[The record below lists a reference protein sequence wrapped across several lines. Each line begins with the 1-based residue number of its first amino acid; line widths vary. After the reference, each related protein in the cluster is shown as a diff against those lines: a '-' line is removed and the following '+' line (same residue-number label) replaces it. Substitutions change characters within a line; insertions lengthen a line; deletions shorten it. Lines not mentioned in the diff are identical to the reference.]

1 MTEQLEGTRL
11 DEQQSLPTDA
21 EDHCQLSTFD
31 RKSGRVHEVQMR
43 FARRGDTIYM
53 LADEGARADWVQ
65 NIIKNPEASLRIGNE
80 TVSGMGRVVTSHSE
94 DEQARRLLAEK
105 YEGWRDGQELSGW
118 ARTALPV
125 AIEHAPRIH

>member
-1 MTEQLEGTRL
+1 MTEQLEGTRF
-11 DEQQSLPTDA
+11 DEQRSLPADG
-21 EDHCQLSTFD
+21 EDHCLLSTFD

-53 LADEGARADWVQ
+53 LADEGARTDWVQ
-65 NIIKNPEASLRIGNE
+65 NIIKNPEASLRMSNE
-80 TVSGMGRVVTSHSE
+80 TISGMGRVVTSHSE
-94 DEQARRLLAEK
+94 DEQARQLLAEK
-105 YEGWRDGQELSGW
+105 YDGWRDGQELSQW